1 MRGVTIPFAAA
12 LGLAL
17 PLSYLLGALPAAA
30 WIARTRGIDIR
41 QVGSG
46 NSGATNVQRTLGWGP
61 GLGVLLFDAFKGAA
75 AVLLARWFGLDPLWA
90 ALCGI
95 LAIVGHNFSV
105 FLGFKG
111 GKGVATS
118 LGCIIAIDPVVGA
131 CMVAM
136 ALFTIVIS
144 RYVSA
149 GSMVGGAVAVTTA
162 VALQRPWW
170 EIILLGLLA
179 GLLVWQ
185 HRENIGRLQAGTE
198 RHIGKKS

>member
-1 MRGVTIPFAAA
+1 MRVTLSSAAA

-61 GLGVLLFDAFKGAA
+61 GLMVLVFDACKGAA
-75 AVLLARWFGLDPLWA
+75 AVLLARYLGLGDVWA
-90 ALCGI
+90 ALCGV
-95 LAIVGHNFSV
+95 LAIVGHNFSI

-118 LGCIIAIDPVVGA
+118 LGTAIAIDPVVGA
-131 CMVAM
+131 CIVGVGV
-136 ALFTIVIS
+136 FTIAIT
-144 RYVSA
+144 RYVSV
-149 GSMVGGAVAVTTA
+149 GSMVGAAVAVSTA
-162 VALQRPWW
+162 LALGRPWW
-170 EIILLGLLA
+170 EVALLA
-179 GLLVWQ
+179 ALASLLVWQ
-185 HRENIGRLQAGTE
+185 HRDNIKRIQAGNE
-198 RHIGKKS
+198 RHIGKKLP